1 MSSGHQKVTPPK
13 FGAWLLES
21 FCSYDFLPT
30 ALWDLEE
37 LFQANVATKGLRKA
51 RLIYLIEV
59 FGIIIHLFFKGKSQY
74 SINKFAMLKH
84 NILISVRSFKRF
96 KTTFFINL
104 FGLASGL
111 ACTLLIY
118 FWVADEMSVDKF
130 HANNSAIY
138 QVLRN
143 VPQQNG
149 EVRTTSSMPGTLAEE
164 LIARFP
170 EVETAAMV
178 WSPEVLGGK
187 DGYVSFDENQFRTR
201 AYFVGPTFLQILS
214 FPMIEGNAN
223 SVLRD
228 KSEILISESLAKK
241 MFGSTTNVV
250 SRSIKLNDGKATGE
264 YLISGIFKDLPQ
276 NSTIQ
281 FDVLL
286 SSQIMMDAYRYMK
299 SWGNTNPD
307 ALVLLK
313 PTASAETFNEKI
325 ENLIQTKYENSKST
339 LFIQKFSD
347 RYLRGSYENGKVSDG
362 RIAYVRLFSAMAL
375 ITLVIACIN
384 FMNLSTAKAA
394 GRLREIGVK
403 KALGTTRRAMMGQY
417 FTESLLVTIIG
428 TILALGIVILVIP
441 QFNSITGKTLS
452 IKFST
457 ELLAAIVSIIL
468 ITASLAGSYPAI
480 YLSRLKATESLKGK
494 LAKNFGDMW
503 VRKGLVVFQF
513 SISIVLIVSVLI
525 ISRQIDYIQSKDL
538 GYERANVLKFSNDGI
553 EETAYKGFL
562 SRLESIPGVTS
573 TSSIYHNL
581 TGDHG
586 KTQSVSWPGKT
597 SDQKITFINLEMSP
611 GYLKTMG
618 MQLIKGRAFDRN
630 RSNEEGKIILNE
642 TAIKKMELA
651 DPVGKKM
658 VLWGAEEKEIIGV
671 VADFHAESLYE
682 TILPTFI
689 QAYPMNDHTIVKI
702 QPGKTLQTLGQIEKG
717 FEEFSNG
724 LPFEFSF
731 LEDQYQ
737 GMYESERRVADL
749 AKYFTV
755 IAVIISCLGLLGL
768 TAFTAEKRGKEIGI
782 RKVLGAGIWRIVT
795 MLSFDFTK
803 MVLLAL
809 LIGLPVSYILA
820 MNWLS
825 DFKFR
830 IGLEPW
836 YFLISAFIILGI
848 SLLTVGFQTLKT
860 SYTNP
865 IDSLRNE

>member
-1 MSSGHQKVTPPK
+1 MYKKQRPPRFAK
-13 FGAWLLES
+13 WLLES
-21 FCSYDFLPT
+21 FCSFDFLST

-37 LFQANVATKGLRKA
+37 LFQANVATKGVQKA
-51 RLIYLIEV
+51 KLIYVWEV
-59 FGIIIHLFFKGKSQY
+59 FSIILHLFFKGRSQY
-74 SINKFAMLKH
+74 SINRIAMLKH

-130 HANNSAIY
+130 HTNNSRIY

-149 EVRTTSSMPGTLAEE
+149 EVRTTSSMPGALAEE

-187 DGYVSFDENQFRTR
+187 DGYVSYDENQFRTR
-201 AYFVGPTFLQILS
+201 AYFVDPTFMQILS

-223 SVLRD
+223 SVLKE
-228 KSEILISESLAKK
+228 KSEIVISESLARK
-241 MFGSTTNVV
+241 MFGSTANVV
-250 SRSIKLNDGKATGE
+250 SKSITLNDGQATGE
-264 YLISGIFKDLPQ
+264 YMISGIFKDLPR
-276 NSTIQ
+276 NSTLQ

-286 SSQIMMDAYRYMK
+286 NAEIMMDAYSYMI

-313 PTASAETFNEKI
+313 PTASAEAFNGKI
-325 ENLIQTKYENSKST
+325 ENLIQTKFEKSKSA
-339 LFIQKFSD
+339 LFVQQFSD
-347 RYLRGSYENGKVSDG
+347 RYLRGSYENGMVSGG
-362 RIAYVRLFSAMAL
+362 RIAYVHLFSSLAL

-403 KALGTTRRAMMGQY
+403 KALGTSRQALMRQY
-417 FTESLLVTIIG
+417 FTESLLVTTIG
-428 TILALGIVILVIP
+428 AILSLGIVLVVLP
-441 QFNSITGKTLS
+441 QFNDITGKTLS
-452 IKFST
+452 IQFSV
-457 ELLAAIVSIIL
+457 ELLTAIVSIIL
-468 ITASLAGSYPAI
+468 ITGFMAGSYPAI

-494 LAKNFGDMW
+494 LAKNFGDLW
-503 VRKGLVVFQF
+503 LRKGLVIFQF
-513 SISIVLIVSVLI
+513 SISVVLMVSVLI

-553 EETAYKGFL
+553 EETVFESFL
-562 SRLESIPGVTS
+562 TQLESIPGVMS

-581 TGDHG
+581 AGDHG
-586 KTQSVSWPGKT
+586 KTQSVSWPGKA
-597 SDQKITFINLEMSP
+597 SDQKLTFINLEMSP

-618 MQLIKGRAFDRN
+618 MQLIEGRAFDRN
-630 RSNEEGKIILNE
+630 RSNEEDKIILNQ
-642 TAIKKMELA
+642 TAITKMGLA
-651 DPVGKKM
+651 DPIGKKVM
-658 VLWGAEEKEIIGV
+658 LWGEEEKEIIGI

-682 TILPTFI
+682 IILPTFI

-702 QPGKTLQTLGQIEKG
+702 QPGMIRQTLGQIEES
-717 FEEFSNG
+717 FDEFSDG

-737 GMYESERRVADL
+737 GMYESERRVGSL
-749 AKYFTV
+749 ARYFTV

-768 TAFTAEKRGKEIGI
+768 TAFTAEKRDKEIGI
-782 RKVLGAGIWRIVT
+782 RKVLGAGIWRIIT

-803 MVLLAL
+803 MVLFAL
-809 LIGLPVSYILA
+809 LIGLPVSYVIA

-825 DFKFR
+825 DFEFR

-836 YFLISAFIILGI
+836 YFLLSALVILGI
-848 SLLTVGFQTLKT
+848 SLLTVGFQTLKAANI
-860 SYTNP
+860 NP